1 MNVSVNEKKYFTC
14 SGTQLT
20 PEIRMPAIRRM
31 GGPRQDQ
38 YPGPGLKVYH
48 QNQNTCSNIFSNRFP
63 LLLWIFT
70 ILEATC
76 PQRAAA
82 TTASLLVNSVTW
94 LLNSDLLKSSKSQ
107 IEAHQYIQYVQY
119 YIQYILASELP
130 RSSKLQIKSLQYIHG
145 LKCLARK
152 ITHHAQSLATYK

>member
-1 MNVSVNEKKYFTC
+1 MKHKSWVHRNECLELSSRINWGESFSKWKKYFTC

-48 QNQNTCSNIFSNRFP
+48 QNQNLCSNIFSNIFP
-63 LLLWIFT
+63 LFSWIFT

-76 PQRAAA
+76 PRRALA
-82 TTASLLVNSVTW
+82 TTTSLLVNEVTW
-94 LLNSDLLKSSKSQ
+94 PIEFRPSKVFEITNRTTSIYLIYSSYSIFPDFRVSK
-107 IEAHQYIQYVQY
+107 I
-119 YIQYILASELP
+119 SE
-130 RSSKLQIKSLQYIHG
+130 
-145 LKCLARK
+145 
-152 ITHHAQSLATYK
+152 ITN

>member
-1 MNVSVNEKKYFTC
+1 
-14 SGTQLT
+14 
-20 PEIRMPAIRRM
+20 MPAIRRM

-48 QNQNTCSNIFSNRFP
+48 QNQNICSNIFSNRFP
-63 LLLWIFT
+63 LLSWIFT

-76 PQRAAA
+76 PQRALA
-82 TTASLLVNSVTW
+82 TTASLLVNRVTW
-94 LLNSDLLKSSKSQ
+94 LLSSDLLKSSKSQ
-107 IEAHQYIQYVQY
+107 IKPHQYIQYIR

-130 RSSKLQIKSLQYIHG
+130 KSSKSLQYIHG

-152 ITHHAQSLATYK
+152 ITYHAQSVATYKCYLHMYTNLIHIHLIFLDFS

>member
-1 MNVSVNEKKYFTC
+1 MIVSVNGKIYFTC

-48 QNQNTCSNIFSNRFP
+48 QNQNICSNIFSNIFP
-63 LLLWIFT
+63 LFLWIFT

-76 PQRAAA
+76 PRRAAA
-82 TTASLLVNSVTW
+82 TTASLLVNRVTW
-94 LLNSDLLKSSKSQ
+94 PIEFRPSKVFEITKRTTSINPIYSIYPGFLGLRNYKSNHFN
-107 IEAHQYIQYVQY
+107 IYMA
-119 YIQYILASELP
+119 
-130 RSSKLQIKSLQYIHG
+130 
-145 LKCLARK
+145 
-152 ITHHAQSLATYK
+152 